1 MSAEFIAVVAVILV
15 ALAFDYTN
23 GFHDAANAIATSVST
38 RALTPRVALVIAALG
53 NFIGAHFGAKVAK
66 TVGDG
71 LVTLPT
77 GIQSL
82 GVVFAGVL
90 GAITWNL
97 LTWYLGLPSSSSHAL
112 FGGLV
117 GATLFAAGTTVQWAN
132 IAQKVLLPMVLSPI
146 VGFLLGAI
154 VMFLL
159 LWSIK
164 GLTVLAQRLEVLPGS
179 PTSVDT
185 PEKVAVGAGVGI
197 GSGNPDT
204 PASIATP
211 VSPAPGVSGS
221 AVGAPAEAGRE
232 MGPVNRWL
240 RSALARAVQPG
251 PLNRGFRMAQTVSA
265 AAMAVGH
272 GMQDAA
278 KTMGIVVLAL
288 YTGGFQDSKTHIP
301 GWVYYTSATV
311 LALGTYAGGWRIIR
325 TLGRRII
332 HLGPPE
338 GFAAE
343 TVASSVLY
351 YNALVLGAP
360 ISTTH
365 TITSAIMGVGATK
378 KLSAVRWG
386 VAGNIVTAWILTF
399 PGAAAIA
406 IVFYFLT
413 KPLF

>member
-1 MSAEFIAVVAVILV
+1 MSAELIAVIAVIVV
-15 ALAFDYTN
+15 AMAFDYTN

-38 RALTPRVALVIAALG
+38 RALTPRAALIIAALG
-53 NFIGAHFGAKVAK
+53 NFVGAHFGGKVAK

-71 LVTLPT
+71 LVTLPP
-77 GIQSL
+77 GLASL
-82 GVVFAGVL
+82 GVVFAGVV
-90 GAITWNL
+90 GAIIWNL
-97 LTWYLGLPSSSSHAL
+97 MTWYLGLPSSSSHAL

-117 GATLFAAGTTVQWAN
+117 GATLFAAGGVVQWGN
-132 IAQKVLLPMVLSPI
+132 ILVKVIYPMVLSPLI
-146 VGFLLGAI
+146 GFLLGAL
-154 VMFLL
+154 VMFIL
-159 LWSIK
+159 LWVIF
-164 GLTVLAQRLEVLPGS
+164 GLGRLGS
-179 PTSVDT
+179 
-185 PEKVAVGAGVGI
+185 
-197 GSGNPDT
+197 
-204 PASIATP
+204 
-211 VSPAPGVSGS
+211 SPF
-221 AVGAPAEAGRE
+221 GRRR
-232 MGPVNRWL
+232 PR
-240 RSALARAVQPG
+240 LARIGHPG
-251 PLNRGFRMAQTVSA
+251 PLNRFFRVAQSVSA
-265 AAMAVGH
+265 TAMAVGH

-288 YTGGFQDSKTHIP
+288 YTGGFQDSKTDIP
-301 GWVYYTSATV
+301 QWVFFTSATV

-378 KLSAVRWG
+378 KVSAVRWG

-399 PGAAAIA
+399 PGSALIA
-406 IVFYFLT
+406 SLMYFLVR
-413 KPLF
+413 PLFS